1 MSYSEILVYF
11 YSARRVGFYFD
22 MIQIAIGEQG
32 HVEGSTVHNQN
43 KNNSFSDRSRRQF
56 PAGHLRPQHRS
67 THVHRP

>member
-43 KNNSFSDRSRRQF
+43 KNNSSESETKHCEESVRI
-56 PAGHLRPQHRS
+56 L
-67 THVHRP
+67 